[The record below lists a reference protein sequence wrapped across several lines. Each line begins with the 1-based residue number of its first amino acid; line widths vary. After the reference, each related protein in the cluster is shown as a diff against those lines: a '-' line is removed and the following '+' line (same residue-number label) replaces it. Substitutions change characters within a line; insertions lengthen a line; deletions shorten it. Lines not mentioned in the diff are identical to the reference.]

1 MALSAP
7 KRPNRRLKKAS
18 YMSFRKLPPLP
29 SIEVKNNP
37 EISIADTS
45 GILVNSLPLNL
56 PEEDKVM
63 HRKWV
68 KLRTEYWLENFSAS
82 GLLFRVYCDNAIPD
96 GCEVQEM
103 STWIEGSKKSQC
115 LKITLKS
122 LIFHFKMIFKHCV
135 QTQFPFP
142 YLVAV
147 KLKN

>member
-1 MALSAP
+1 MTIGDKLSENHALIAIKKTKSGQDMALSAP

-29 SIEVKNNP
+29 PPAIEAVKNNP
-37 EISIADTS
+37 EISIADSS
-45 GILVNSLPLNL
+45 GIVVNSLPLDL
-56 PEEDKVM
+56 PEDKAVM

-103 STWIEGSKKSQC
+103 STWIEGSNEAQC
-115 LKITLKS
+115 LKITLK
-122 LIFHFKMIFKHCV
+122 
-135 QTQFPFP
+135 
-142 YLVAV
+142 
-147 KLKN
+147 